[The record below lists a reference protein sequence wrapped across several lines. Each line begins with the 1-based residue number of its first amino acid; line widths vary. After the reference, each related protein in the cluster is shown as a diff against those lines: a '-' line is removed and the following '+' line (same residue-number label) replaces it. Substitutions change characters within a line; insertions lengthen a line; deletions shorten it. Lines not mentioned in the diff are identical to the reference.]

1 MTNFFLKQTL
11 NIPFNQLPGYNEL
24 FLDYI
29 DDFDSVSRF
38 FEYNYCSQ
46 DDFLKCVELTSES
59 YRNGRHF
66 LRKDLTSILSLQ
78 NQSFGSGQKALDN
91 VAALNDSNTFAIVTG
106 QQLGILSGPMY
117 TVIKALNT
125 IQLSDKLKSQFP
137 EYNFVPV
144 FWMEADDHDFL
155 EINNLTVIS
164 KENELKR
171 LSYYEKGIEEEKYLK
186 PAGSILFDGE
196 IDKLVNE
203 LSESL
208 GKTDFSA
215 ALFEAIGESYKS
227 GNSMKKAFG
236 QFLNF
241 VLGDRGIVLVDPSDP
256 ALKNLLKPVFKTA
269 LESSAILAEKVISTT
284 VDLETSHIAQVK
296 PKPINLFY
304 IHEGNRYLIEPR
316 EGGNYALKNSRQRF
330 SKEEL
335 LEKLELSTENFS
347 WNVITRPVCQDYLL
361 PTVAYIGGPS
371 EISYFAQLRE
381 AYKVFDMNMPVVYPR
396 TSVTILDGRTRSF
409 MEKNSIEFKEMFD
422 ERELMRS
429 IVKRSSDT
437 NPDDIFSKMKD
448 ELNAIFY
455 TYDKELASI
464 DANQSSAFSK
474 RCAQFVESLDVARE
488 KFITAQ
494 VKQNEVN
501 TGQLSKVLLNVYP
514 GNLPQERLLN
524 ISMFY
529 NKYGDALIN
538 SLLSEISID
547 TFMHQTIDPSPK
559 RE

>member
-1 MTNFFLKQTL
+1 M

-29 DDFDSVSRF
+29 SDFNSVKRF
-38 FEYNYCSQ
+38 FEYDFKSHE
-46 DDFLKCVELTSES
+46 DFLKCIELTSES
-59 YRNGRHF
+59 YRNGRKF

-78 NQSFGSGQKALDN
+78 NQSFGSGQKAIDN
-91 VAALNDSNTFAIVTG
+91 IAALNDSSTFAVVTG
-106 QQLGILSGPMY
+106 QQLGILSGPLY

-125 IQLSDKLKSQFP
+125 IQLSEKLKSQFP
-137 EYNFVPV
+137 DYNFVPV

-155 EINNLTVIS
+155 EINNIS
-164 KENELKR
+164 VVTKENELKKLTYFER
-171 LSYYEKGIEEEKYLK
+171 GIEEEKYLK
-186 PAGSILFDGE
+186 PAGTLQFDGE

-203 LSESL
+203 LSECL

-215 ALFEAIGESYKS
+215 ALFEAIAESYKT
-227 GNSMKKAFG
+227 GNTMKKSFG

-241 VLGDRGIVLVDPSDP
+241 VLGDKGIVLVDPSDP
-256 ALKNLLKPVFKTA
+256 ALKNLLKPVFKKA
-269 LESSAILAEKVISTT
+269 LESSASLAEKVISTT
-284 VDLETSHIAQVK
+284 VDLESSHIAQVK

-316 EGGNYALKNSRQRF
+316 EGGSYALKNSRQRF
-330 SKEEL
+330 SREEL
-335 LEKLELSTENFS
+335 LEKLETSTDNFS

-396 TSVTILDGRTRSF
+396 TSVTILDSRTKSF
-409 MEKNSIEFKEMFD
+409 MEKNSIQFTEMFD

-429 IVKRSSDT
+429 IVKKSSDK
-437 NPDDIFSKMKD
+437 NPEEMFSKMKD

-455 TYDKELASI
+455 TYDKELSLI
-464 DANQSSAFSK
+464 DTNQSSAFSK
-474 RCAQFVESLDVARE
+474 RCSQFVESLNVARE

-494 VKQNEVN
+494 AKQNEVI

-514 GNLPQERLLN
+514 GNMPQERLLN
-524 ISMFY
+524 ITMFY
-529 NKYGDALIN
+529 NKYGSNLIEI
-538 SLLSEISID
+538 LLSEISID
-547 TFMHQTIDPSPK
+547 TFMHQTIDPSPR

>member
-1 MTNFFLKQTL
+1 L

-29 DDFDSVSRF
+29 DDFDSVNRF
-38 FEYNYCSQ
+38 FEYDFKS
-46 DDFLKCVELTSES
+46 DEDFLKCIELTSES
-59 YRNGRHF
+59 YRNGRQF
-66 LRKDLTSILSLQ
+66 LRKDLTAILSLQ
-78 NQSFGSGQKALDN
+78 NQNFGSGQKALDN
-91 VAALNDSNTFAIVTG
+91 VAALNDSNTLAVVTG

-117 TVIKALNT
+117 TIIKALNT

-144 FWMEADDHDFL
+144 FWMEAEDHDFL
-155 EINNLTVIS
+155 EINNISVVS

-171 LSYYEKGIEEEKYLK
+171 LTYFERGIEDEKYLK
-186 PAGSILFDGE
+186 PAGSMQFDGE

-203 LSESL
+203 LSETL

-215 ALFEAIGESYKS
+215 TLFEAIAKSYKS
-227 GNSMKKAFG
+227 GNSIKEAFG

-269 LESSAILAEKVISTT
+269 LESSALLAEKVISTT
-284 VDLETSHIAQVK
+284 VDLESSHIAQVK

-316 EGGNYALKNSRQRF
+316 EGGNYALKNSRHRF
-330 SKEEL
+330 SKDEL
-335 LEKLELSTENFS
+335 LEKLETSTENFS
-347 WNVITRPVCQDYLL
+347 WNVITRPICQDYLL
-361 PTVAYIGGPS
+361 PTVSYIGGPS

-396 TSVTILDGRTRSF
+396 TSVTILDARTKTF
-409 MEKNSIEFKEMFD
+409 MEKNSIQFKEMFD

-429 IVKRSSDT
+429 IVKRSSDK
-437 NPDDIFSKMKD
+437 NPEEIFSKMKD

-455 TYDKELASI
+455 TYDKELSLM
-464 DANQSSAFSK
+464 DSNQSSAFSK
-474 RCAQFVESLDVARE
+474 RCSQFVESLDVARE

-494 VKQNEVN
+494 AKQNEVI

-514 GNLPQERLLN
+514 GSMPQERLLN

-529 NKYGDALIN
+529 NKYGSNLIEI
-538 SLLSEISID
+538 LLSEISID
-547 TFMHQTIDPSPK
+547 TFMHQTIDPSPR

>member
-1 MTNFFLKQTL
+1 M

-24 FLDYI
+24 FLDYV
-29 DDFDSVSRF
+29 DDFDSVNRF
-38 FEYNYCSQ
+38 FEYDFKS
-46 DDFLKCVELTSES
+46 DGDFLKCIELTSES
-59 YRNGRHF
+59 YRNGRQF
-66 LRKDLTSILSLQ
+66 LRKDLTGILSIQ
-78 NQSFGSGQKALDN
+78 NHNFGSGQKALDN
-91 VAALNDSNTFAIVTG
+91 VAALNDSNTLAVVTG
-106 QQLGILSGPMY
+106 QQLGILTGPLY
-117 TVIKALNT
+117 TIIKALNT
-125 IQLSDKLKSQFP
+125 IQLSDKLKSNFP

-155 EINNLTVIS
+155 EINNISVVS

-171 LSYYEKGIEEEKYLK
+171 LTYFEKGIEDEKYLK
-186 PAGSILFDGE
+186 PAGSLKFDGE

-208 GKTDFSA
+208 GKTDFSS
-215 ALFEAIGESYKS
+215 ALFEAIAASYKS
-227 GNSMKKAFG
+227 GNSMKRAFG

-241 VLGDRGIVLVDPSDP
+241 ILGDRGIVLVDPSDP
-256 ALKNLLKPVFKTA
+256 ALKDLLKPVFKTA
-269 LESSAILAEKVISTT
+269 LESSSLLAEKVISTT
-284 VDLETSHIAQVK
+284 VDLESSHIAQVK

-316 EGGNYALKNSRQRF
+316 EGGNYALKNSRHRF

-335 LEKLELSTENFS
+335 LEKLETSTENFS
-347 WNVITRPVCQDYLL
+347 WNVITRPICQDYLL
-361 PTVAYIGGPS
+361 PTVTYIGGPS

-396 TSVTILDGRTRSF
+396 TSVTILDGRTKSF
-409 MEKNSIEFKEMFD
+409 MEKNSIQFKEMFD

-429 IVKRSSDT
+429 IVKRSSDK
-437 NPDDIFSKMKD
+437 NPEEIFSKMKD

-455 TYDKELASI
+455 TYEKELSLI
-464 DANQSSAFSK
+464 DSNQSSAFSK
-474 RCAQFVESLDVARE
+474 RCSQFVESLDVARE

-494 VKQNEVN
+494 AKQNEVI

-514 GNLPQERLLN
+514 GSMPQERLLN

-529 NKYGDALIN
+529 NKYGSNLIET
-538 SLLSEISID
+538 LLSEISID
-547 TFMHQTIDPSPK
+547 TFMHQTIDPSPR

>member
-1 MTNFFLKQTL
+1 M

-24 FLDYI
+24 FLDYV
-29 DDFDSVSRF
+29 DDFDSVNRF
-38 FEYNYCSQ
+38 FEYDFKS
-46 DDFLKCVELTSES
+46 DGDFLKCIELTSES
-59 YRNGRHF
+59 YRNGRQF
-66 LRKDLTSILSLQ
+66 LRKDLTGILSIQ
-78 NQSFGSGQKALDN
+78 NHNFGSGQKALDN
-91 VAALNDSNTFAIVTG
+91 VAALNDSNTLAVVTG
-106 QQLGILSGPMY
+106 QQLGILTGPLY
-117 TVIKALNT
+117 TIIKALNT
-125 IQLSDKLKSQFP
+125 IQLSDKLKSNFP

-155 EINNLTVIS
+155 EINNISVVS

-171 LSYYEKGIEEEKYLK
+171 LTYFEKGIEDEKYLK
-186 PAGSILFDGE
+186 PAGSLKFDGE

-208 GKTDFSA
+208 GKTDFSS
-215 ALFEAIGESYKS
+215 ALFEAIAASYKS
-227 GNSMKKAFG
+227 GNSMKRAFG

-241 VLGDRGIVLVDPSDP
+241 ILGDRGIVLVDPSDP
-256 ALKNLLKPVFKTA
+256 ALKDLLKPVFKTA
-269 LESSAILAEKVISTT
+269 LESSSLLAEKVISTT
-284 VDLETSHIAQVK
+284 VDLESSHIAQVK

-316 EGGNYALKNSRQRF
+316 EGGNYALKNSRHRF

-335 LEKLELSTENFS
+335 LEKLETSTENFS
-347 WNVITRPVCQDYLL
+347 WNVITRPICQDYLL
-361 PTVAYIGGPS
+361 PTVTYIGGPS

-381 AYKVFDMNMPVVYPR
+381 AYKVYDMNMPVVYPR
-396 TSVTILDGRTRSF
+396 TSVTILDGRTKSF
-409 MEKNSIEFKEMFD
+409 MEKNSIQFKEMFD

-429 IVKRSSDT
+429 IVKRSSDK
-437 NPDDIFSKMKD
+437 NPEEIFSKMKD

-455 TYDKELASI
+455 TYEKELSLI
-464 DANQSSAFSK
+464 DSNQSSAFSK
-474 RCAQFVESLDVARE
+474 RCSQFVESLDVARE

-494 VKQNEVN
+494 AKQNEVI

-514 GNLPQERLLN
+514 GSMPQERLLN

-529 NKYGDALIN
+529 NKYGSNLIET
-538 SLLSEISID
+538 LLSEISID
-547 TFMHQTIDPSPK
+547 TFMHQTIDPSPR

>member
-1 MTNFFLKQTL
+1 M

-29 DDFDSVSRF
+29 DDFDSVNRF
-38 FEYNYCSQ
+38 FEYDFKS
-46 DDFLKCVELTSES
+46 DEDFLKCIELTSES
-59 YRNGRHF
+59 YRNGRQF
-66 LRKDLTSILSLQ
+66 LRKDLTAILSLQ
-78 NQSFGSGQKALDN
+78 NQNFGSGQKALDN
-91 VAALNDSNTFAIVTG
+91 VAALNDSNTLAVVTG

-117 TVIKALNT
+117 TIIKALNT

-144 FWMEADDHDFL
+144 FWMEAEDHDFL
-155 EINNLTVIS
+155 EINNISVVS

-171 LSYYEKGIEEEKYLK
+171 LTYFERGIEDEKYLK
-186 PAGSILFDGE
+186 PAGSMQFDGE

-203 LSESL
+203 LSETL

-215 ALFEAIGESYKS
+215 TLFEAIAKSYKS
-227 GNSMKKAFG
+227 GNSIKEAFG

-269 LESSAILAEKVISTT
+269 LESSALLAEKVISTT
-284 VDLETSHIAQVK
+284 VDLESSHIAQVK

-316 EGGNYALKNSRQRF
+316 EGGNYALKNSRHRF
-330 SKEEL
+330 SKDEL
-335 LEKLELSTENFS
+335 LEKLETSTENFS
-347 WNVITRPVCQDYLL
+347 WNVITRPICQDYLL
-361 PTVAYIGGPS
+361 PTVSYIGGPS

-396 TSVTILDGRTRSF
+396 TSVTILDARTKTF
-409 MEKNSIEFKEMFD
+409 MEKNSIQFKEMFD

-429 IVKRSSDT
+429 IVKRSSDK
-437 NPDDIFSKMKD
+437 NPEEIFSKMKD

-455 TYDKELASI
+455 TYDKELSLM
-464 DANQSSAFSK
+464 DSNQSSAFSK
-474 RCAQFVESLDVARE
+474 RCSQFVESLDVARE

-494 VKQNEVN
+494 AKQNEVI

-514 GNLPQERLLN
+514 GSMPQERLLN

-529 NKYGDALIN
+529 NKYGSNLIEI
-538 SLLSEISID
+538 LLSEISID
-547 TFMHQTIDPSPK
+547 TFMHQTIDPSPR

>member
-1 MTNFFLKQTL
+1 M

-24 FLDYI
+24 FLDYV
-29 DDFDSVSRF
+29 DDFDSVNRF
-38 FEYNYCSQ
+38 FEYDFKS
-46 DDFLKCVELTSES
+46 DGDFLKCIELTSES
-59 YRNGRHF
+59 YRNGRQF
-66 LRKDLTSILSLQ
+66 LRKDLTGILSIQ
-78 NQSFGSGQKALDN
+78 NHNFGSGQKALDN
-91 VAALNDSNTFAIVTG
+91 VAALNDSNTLAVVTG
-106 QQLGILSGPMY
+106 QQLGILTGPLY
-117 TVIKALNT
+117 TIIKALNT
-125 IQLSDKLKSQFP
+125 IQLSDKLKSNFP

-155 EINNLTVIS
+155 EINNISVVS

-171 LSYYEKGIEEEKYLK
+171 LTYFEKGIEDEKYLK
-186 PAGSILFDGE
+186 PAGSLKFDGE

-208 GKTDFSA
+208 GKTDFSS
-215 ALFEAIGESYKS
+215 ALFEAIAASYKS
-227 GNSMKKAFG
+227 GNSMKRAFG

-241 VLGDRGIVLVDPSDP
+241 ILGDRGIVLVDPSDP

-269 LESSAILAEKVISTT
+269 LESSALLAEKVISTT
-284 VDLETSHIAQVK
+284 VDLESSHIAQVK

-304 IHEGNRYLIEPR
+304 IHEGNRFLIEPR
-316 EGGNYALKNSRQRF
+316 DGGNYALKNSRHRF

-335 LEKLELSTENFS
+335 LEKLETSTENFS
-347 WNVITRPVCQDYLL
+347 WNVITRPICQDYLL
-361 PTVAYIGGPS
+361 PTVTYIGGPS

-381 AYKVFDMNMPVVYPR
+381 AYKVYDMNMPVVYPR
-396 TSVTILDGRTRSF
+396 TSVTILDGRTKSF
-409 MEKNSIEFKEMFD
+409 MEKNSIQFKEMFD

-429 IVKRSSDT
+429 IVKRSSDK
-437 NPDDIFSKMKD
+437 NPEEIFSKMKD

-455 TYDKELASI
+455 TYEKELSLI
-464 DANQSSAFSK
+464 DSNQSSAFSK
-474 RCAQFVESLDVARE
+474 RCSQFVESLDVARE

-494 VKQNEVN
+494 AKQNEVI

-514 GNLPQERLLN
+514 GSMPQERLLN

-529 NKYGDALIN
+529 NKYGSNLIET
-538 SLLSEISID
+538 LLSEISID
-547 TFMHQTIDPSPK
+547 TFMHQTIDPSPR